1 MKIIK
6 FFAFFLLFSTGLVHS
21 KEIKYECSIYDSMP
35 RLSQNELINLPK
47 IIFFIN
53 FKEKKISA
61 RNLTLNNISFEKNE
75 ISWTN
80 NFKSGN
86 ADFVS
91 YNYLNKDNNN
101 LTIMNYRAET
111 VKNGLNKSNFS
122 DIVSKLSVSCKPFD

>member
-35 RLSQNELINLPK
+35 RLNQNELINLPK

>member
-1 MKIIK
+1 M
-6 FFAFFLLFSTGLVHS
+6 LVNV
-21 KEIKYECSIYDSMP
+21 I
-35 RLSQNELINLPK
+35 
-47 IIFFIN
+47 
-53 FKEKKISA
+53 
-61 RNLTLNNISFEKNE
+61 
-75 ISWTN
+75 
-80 NFKSGN
+80 